1 VVSFLS
7 PGLPGVSG
15 HPADPA
21 GHSVMIWIQVPDVH
35 AGHARLAAAAVPWSS
50 ARLSRFRAIW
60 PSTIPG
66 RVMSELTG
74 PAEIHNGPALSQ
86 RGQGYPLLAAIPA
99 RLGRA
104 LETAAF
110 CARQAPA
117 AGRS

>member
-1 VVSFLS
+1 
-7 PGLPGVSG
+7 
-15 HPADPA
+15 
-21 GHSVMIWIQVPDVH
+21 MIWIQVPDVH
-35 AGHARLAAAAVPWSS
+35 AGHAGWPRPQSLGRQPVS
-50 ARLSRFRAIW
+50 ADFGAIW

-74 PAEIHNGPALSQ
+74 PAEIHNGLALYQ
-86 RGQGYPLLAAIPA
+86 RGQGYPLLANAIPA

>member
-1 VVSFLS
+1 
-7 PGLPGVSG
+7 
-15 HPADPA
+15 
-21 GHSVMIWIQVPDVH
+21 MIWIQVPDVH

-74 PAEIHNGPALSQ
+74 PAEIHNGLALYQ
-86 RGQGYPLLAAIPA
+86 RGQGYPLLANAIPA